1 MDRDDTAGGREG
13 TLRARVA
20 PTPRRSARVGGRF
33 PAGHRSGARLVIRR
47 LQVLNYRGIRYLD
60 LRLAP
65 FQILVGR
72 NASGKSTVLDAI
84 AFLRDLVASG
94 LDAAVEKRTRN
105 FQDLVW
111 GRPTEDLG
119 FELAVECGL
128 AGFDPEAPPAP
139 EDDRV
144 FRYEVAV
151 REEERAPR
159 ITAER
164 GLLGRLGAPG
174 FGKRRAR
181 FPDPPPAPETIFVDA
196 RTGEYRQVLSRTD
209 AGAFCFEPE
218 TAQLVSEP
226 RESPYSFGPGRPSL
240 AHLPDAPDDFPA
252 AFRVRRLLTE
262 ARSLFVDCA
271 ALRRPSP
278 YSRDTKSLSSDGG
291 NLPWVVRRLR
301 SEDEE
306 RFEHWLENLRFSL
319 PEVEGVRVVVRE
331 EDRRAYLMVRYAAG
345 HEVPSWSVSDGTLRL
360 MAQTLS
366 LHARAPET
374 IHLIEEPEAG
384 VHPEVMQDV
393 LDALQP
399 AGDRQVLAV
408 TQSPAIL
415 TDAHAKTV
423 LCLAKDERGLL
434 DAIPA
439 LSHPRMEGWI
449 GDPHLGNL
457 FAGGLL
463 G

>member
-1 MDRDDTAGGREG
+1 M
-13 TLRARVA
+13 
-20 PTPRRSARVGGRF
+20 
-33 PAGHRSGARLVIRR
+33 IRR

-128 AGFDPEAPPAP
+128 AGFAPEALP

-151 REEERAPR
+151 REEEGTARL
-159 ITAER
+159 TAEH
-164 GLLGRLGAPG
+164 GSLGRLGAPG
-174 FGKRRAR
+174 FGKRRTR

-196 RTGEYRQVLSRTD
+196 RTGEYRQVLSRTA
-209 AGAFCFEPE
+209 AGALCFEPE
-218 TAQLVSEP
+218 TAQLVGEP
-226 RESPYSFGPGRPSL
+226 RESPYSLGPGRPAL
-240 AHLPDAPDDFPA
+240 ACLPDAPDDFPA

-278 YSRDTKSLSSDGG
+278 YSRDTKLLSPDGG

-331 EDRRAYLMVRYAAG
+331 EDRHAYLMVRYAAG

-360 MAQTLS
+360 MAQTLP
-366 LHARAPET
+366 LHARSPET

-415 TDAHAKTV
+415 VDADAKTV
-423 LCLAKDERGLL
+423 LCLAKDERGRL
-434 DAIPA
+434 DVIPV

-449 GDPHLGNL
+449 GDPHLGKL

>member
-1 MDRDDTAGGREG
+1 M
-13 TLRARVA
+13 
-20 PTPRRSARVGGRF
+20 
-33 PAGHRSGARLVIRR
+33 IRR
-47 LQVLNYRGIRYLD
+47 LQVLNYRGLRYLD

-94 LDAAVEKRTRN
+94 LDAAVEQRTRY
-105 FQDLVW
+105 FRDLVW
-111 GRPTEDLG
+111 GRPPEDSG

-128 AGFDPEAPPAP
+128 SERDPEAPPEP

-151 REEERAPR
+151 REVDGAPR

-164 GLLGRLGAPG
+164 GLLGPLGASG
-174 FGKRRAR
+174 FGRRRAR
-181 FPDPPPAPETIFVDA
+181 FPDPPPAPGTIFADA
-196 RTGEYRQVLSRTD
+196 ENEDYRQVLARTD
-209 AGAFCFEPE
+209 AGAWRYEPE
-218 TAQLVSEP
+218 TAQLVGEP
-226 RESPYSFGPGRPSL
+226 WESPYTFGAGRPAL
-240 AHLPDAPDDFPA
+240 AHLPGAPDDFPA
-252 AFRVRRLLTE
+252 AFRVRRLLAE
-262 ARSLFVDCA
+262 ARSLFAAPA

-278 YSRDTKSLSSDGG
+278 YSWDSKSLSPDGG

-306 RFEHWLENLRFSL
+306 AFTHWLEHVRSAL

-331 EDRRAYLMVRYAAG
+331 EDRHAYLMVRNNAG

-360 MAQTLS
+360 MAQTLP
-366 LHARAPET
+366 LYARSPET

-384 VHPEVMQDV
+384 VHPAVMQEV

-399 AGDRQVLAV
+399 AGDRQVLAA
-408 TQSPAIL
+408 TQSPEIL
-415 TDAHAKTV
+415 ADADPKAV
-423 LCLAKDERGLL
+423 LCLARDERGLPDVVPVL
-434 DAIPA
+434 AHPLMEDWNGDLN
-439 LSHPRMEGWI
+439 LSLV
-449 GDPHLGNL
+449 LGSGML
-457 FAGGLL
+457 W
-463 G
+463 

>member
-1 MDRDDTAGGREG
+1 M
-13 TLRARVA
+13 
-20 PTPRRSARVGGRF
+20 
-33 PAGHRSGARLVIRR
+33 IRR
-47 LQVLNYRGIRYLD
+47 LQVLNYRGIRHLD

-65 FQILVGR
+65 FQVLVGR

-94 LDAAVEKRTRN
+94 LDAAVEERTRN

-119 FELAVECGL
+119 FELAVECSL
-128 AGFDPEAPPAP
+128 AGFDPEAPPRT

-144 FRYEVAV
+144 FRYEVAI
-151 REEERAPR
+151 REEEGTPR

-164 GLLGRLGAPG
+164 GLLGRPGASG
-174 FGKRRAR
+174 FGKRRLR

-196 RTGEYRQVLSRTD
+196 RTGEYRQVLSRTA
-209 AGAFCFEPE
+209 AGALCFEPE

-240 AHLPDAPDDFPA
+240 AHLPEAPDDFPA
-252 AFRVRRLLTE
+252 AFRVRRLLAE
-262 ARSLFVDCA
+262 ARSLFVDPA

-278 YSRDTKSLSSDGG
+278 YPPDTKFLSPDGG

-306 RFEHWLENLRFSL
+306 RFEHWLDSLRFSL

-331 EDRRAYLMVRYAAG
+331 EDRHAYLMVRYAAG

-360 MAQTLS
+360 MAQTLPFP
-366 LHARAPET
+366 ARSPET

-393 LDALQP
+393 LDALRP

-415 TDAHAKTV
+415 ADADAKTV
-423 LCLAKDERGLL
+423 LCLAKDERGLP
-434 DAIPA
+434 DVIPV

-449 GDPHLGNL
+449 GDPNLNNL
-457 FAGGLL
+457 FAGGML

>member
-1 MDRDDTAGGREG
+1 M
-13 TLRARVA
+13 
-20 PTPRRSARVGGRF
+20 
-33 PAGHRSGARLVIRR
+33 IRR
-47 LQVLNYRGIRYLD
+47 LQVLNYRGLRHLD

-111 GRPTEDLG
+111 RRPTEDSG

-128 AGFDPEAPPAP
+128 AERNPEAPPEP

-151 REEERAPR
+151 REVDGAPR

-164 GLLGRLGAPG
+164 GLLGPLGASG
-174 FGKRRAR
+174 FGRRRAR

-196 RTGEYRQVLSRTD
+196 ENGDYRQVLARTD
-209 AGAFCFEPE
+209 AGAWRYEPE
-218 TAQLVSEP
+218 TAQLVGEP
-226 RESPYSFGPGRPSL
+226 WESPHTFGAGRPAL
-240 AHLPDAPDDFPA
+240 AHLPEAPDDFPA
-252 AFRVRRLLTE
+252 AFRVRRLLAE
-262 ARSLFVDCA
+262 VRSLFAAPA

-278 YSRDTKSLSSDGG
+278 YSWDAKSLSSDGG

-306 RFEHWLENLRFSL
+306 AFAHWLEHVRSAL

-331 EDRRAYLMVRYAAG
+331 EDRHAYLMVRNDAG

-360 MAQTLS
+360 MAQTLP
-366 LHARAPET
+366 LYARSPET

-384 VHPEVMQDV
+384 VHPAVMQEV
-393 LDALQP
+393 LDALRP
-399 AGDRQVLAV
+399 AGDGQVLTA
-408 TQSPAIL
+408 TQSAALLAEADPKTIVYF
-415 TDAHAKTV
+415 AKT
-423 LCLAKDERGLL
+423 AG
-434 DAIPA
+434 DAADACPA
-439 LSHPRMEGWI
+439 LGHPKLKTWD
-449 GDPHLGNL
+449 GDPD
-457 FAGGLL
+457 FAMFFASGILD
-463 G
+463 

>member
-1 MDRDDTAGGREG
+1 M
-13 TLRARVA
+13 
-20 PTPRRSARVGGRF
+20 
-33 PAGHRSGARLVIRR
+33 IRR
-47 LQVLNYRGIRYLD
+47 LQVLNYRGLRYLD

-84 AFLRDLVASG
+84 AFLRDLVDSG
-94 LDAAVEKRTRN
+94 LEAAVEKRTRN

-128 AGFDPEAPPAP
+128 AEFDPETPPDP
-139 EDDRV
+139 DDDRV
-144 FRYEVAV
+144 FRYEVAI
-151 REEERAPR
+151 REEGAAPR

-164 GLLGRLGAPG
+164 GLLGRLGAPD

-181 FPDPPPAPETIFVDA
+181 FPDPPPAPATIFVEAAAGD
-196 RTGEYRQVLSRTD
+196 YRQVLARTD
-209 AGAFCFEPE
+209 AGALRFEPE
-218 TAQLVSEP
+218 TAQLVGEP
-226 RESPYSFGPGRPSL
+226 WEFPYSFGAGRPAL
-240 AHLPDAPDDFPA
+240 AQLPGAPDEFPA

-262 ARSLFVDCA
+262 TRSLFVDCA

-278 YSRDTKSLSSDGG
+278 YSWDTSSLSPDGG

-301 SEDEE
+301 SEDDEA
-306 RFEHWLENLRFSL
+306 FGHWLEHVRSAL

-331 EDRRAYLMVRYAAG
+331 EDRKAYLMVRNRAG

-360 MAQTLS
+360 MAQTL
-366 LHARAPET
+366 LLYARPPET
-374 IHLIEEPEAG
+374 IHLIEEPEVG
-384 VHPEVMQDV
+384 VHPAVTQEV

-399 AGDRQVLAV
+399 TGGCQVLAA
-408 TQSPAIL
+408 TQSAAIL
-415 TDAHAKTV
+415 ADADPKTALWFARDEHCLPDVVSV
-423 LCLAKDERGLL
+423 LA
-434 DAIPA
+434 
-439 LSHPRMEGWI
+439 HPRMKAWI
-449 GDPHLGNL
+449 GSPNL
-457 FAGGLL
+457 SDYFAGGML